1 MTEESKLPV
10 PGGAPPDKILRAPN
24 PRAKNDTLKVWWAAV
39 KRQPWRL
46 WLSQFRTILRME
58 LRKTFGVRRG
68 FWIYLLAYGPVVVIG
83 LHAFFDTHTQVQ
95 ENTLVLAGIV
105 QFYYLRLALFF
116 GCMAIFTRLIRGEMV
131 ERSLHYYLL
140 APVRREL
147 LVIAK
152 FVSGFLTASYFFGS
166 AILASCLLMY
176 GNNGAKGLDYI
187 LNGPGWHQM
196 WAYLAVTLLA
206 CLGYGAV
213 FLAFS
218 LVFKNPIVPGVVL
231 LGWEAINPVVPAL
244 LQKVSIIFYL
254 RHLMPVDVPA
264 QGVLALLTVV
274 TEPVPH
280 WLAVLGIVVLATAVL
295 VFACYRVRRLEISY
309 TTD

>member
-1 MTEESKLPV
+1 M
-10 PGGAPPDKILRAPN
+10 N
-24 PRAKNDTLKVWWAAV
+24 PLIRSDAFRTAWAAL

-46 WLSQFRTILRME
+46 WISQFRTLLRME
-58 LRKTFGVRRG
+58 LRKTFGARRG
-68 FWIYLLAYGPVVVIG
+68 FWIYLLAYAPVVVIA
-83 LHAFFDTHTQVQ
+83 LHAFFDTHSRQQ
-95 ENTLVLAGIV
+95 ENTLVLAGII

-152 FVSGFLTASYFFGS
+152 FVSGFLTATYFFGS
-166 AILASCLLMY
+166 AILASCVLMY
-176 GNNGAKGLDYI
+176 SNNGAAGLDYI
-187 LNGPGWHQM
+187 FNGPGWQQM
-196 WAYLAVTLLA
+196 WAYLGVTVLA

-218 LVFKNPIVPGVVL
+218 LAFKNPIVPGVVL
-231 LGWEAINPVVPAL
+231 LGWEAINPVLPAL
-244 LQKVSIIFYL
+244 LQKFSIIFYL

-264 QGVLALLTVV
+264 QGILALLTVV

-280 WLAVLGIVVLATAVL
+280 WLAALGIVVLAAAVL